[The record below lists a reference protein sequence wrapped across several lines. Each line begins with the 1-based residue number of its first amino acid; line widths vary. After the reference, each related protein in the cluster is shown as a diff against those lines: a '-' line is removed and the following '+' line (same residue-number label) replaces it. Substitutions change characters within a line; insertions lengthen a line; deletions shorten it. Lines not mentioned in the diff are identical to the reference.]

1 MITKSGLKNKQMPRL
16 LFRYLLSE
24 LVPSFFIGLFIF
36 SLVLLMDKII
46 KIVDWIIQKGVP
58 VTDVVKMV
66 GCLLPSFFVLTLP
79 AAFLLS
85 ILLTFGRLNADNEL
99 CALKA
104 SGVSLYRLLPPVYLF
119 AIFVFAVSFFLTTWA
134 GPRSSR
140 TFQSMAFSVATQNLF
155 VGFKERVFFDD
166 FPGFVCYVENI
177 DSQEKVLRGVFIAQI
192 NYPEKPVCYFAQ
204 QGRLALD
211 SEEKG
216 LVLELQNGTIHRNAF
231 FNDYYQLTHFEK
243 FRVQL
248 DLAYMLM
255 PAQNRKPKMQEL
267 TLWELKEEIQRQ
279 IEAGENARKYQFG
292 FHRLIALPF
301 AVLIFCTIGIPLAL
315 FSQRAVR
322 YTGFALSIGVILL
335 YYVLMQA
342 GFGLVQ
348 AGYLPPFI
356 GAWISNLIMGTL
368 GIYLLWKKA
377 EEKPVKIL
385 ESMLQAFQG
394 LQDAVKQKLKD

>member
-1 MITKSGLKNKQMPRL
+1 MPRL
-16 LFRYLLSE
+16 LSRYLLSE

-36 SLVLLMDKII
+36 SLVLLMDKVI

-58 VTDVVKMV
+58 VADVVKMI
-66 GCLLPSFFVLTLP
+66 GCLLPNFFVLAPP

-119 AIFVFAVSFFLTTWA
+119 SIVVFAVAFFLTTWA

-140 TFQSMAFSVATQNLF
+140 TFQSMFVSVATQNLF

-216 LVLELQNGTIHRNAF
+216 LVLELRKGTIHRNAF
-231 FNDYYQLTHFEK
+231 FNDYYQLTHFDK

-255 PAQNRKPKMQEL
+255 PTKSRKPKMQEL
-267 TLWELKEEIQRQ
+267 TLWELKDVIQEKIRT
-279 IEAGENARKYQFG
+279 GENTRKYQFG

-301 AVLIFCTIGIPLAL
+301 AVLVFCTIGIPLGL

-348 AGYLPPFI
+348 AGYLPPVL
-356 GAWISNLIMGTL
+356 GAWISNLIMGAL

-377 EEKPVKIL
+377 EEKPMNIIDGIFQA
-385 ESMLQAFQG
+385 LQGFKEAVRQK
-394 LQDAVKQKLKD
+394 LQD